1 MRIFMKELP
10 KQVAYTFTIMMI
22 VFLSIGFVR
31 GVEAISIYRIIQ
43 LLGIAILGGILQL
56 IAFSDIFIKKVSDI
70 KRLLIFIVP
79 FGVITFIFA
88 ILFSWFSINSIKS
101 WIIFFGIFLG
111 CFILSYIISEIEHKI
126 KGEEY
131 TIKLIEYKNRKK

>member
-1 MRIFMKELP
+1 MKIFMKELP
-10 KQVAYTFTIMMI
+10 KQIAYTFTIMMI
-22 VFLSIGFVR
+22 FFLSIGFVR
-31 GVEAISIYRIIQ
+31 GIEEISIYRIIQ

-56 IAFSDIFIKKVSDI
+56 IAFSDIFINKVSDI

-79 FGVITFIFA
+79 FGVITLIFA
-88 ILFSWFSINSIKS
+88 ILFSWFPINSIKS

-111 CFILSYIISEIEHKI
+111 CFILSYIIFEIEHKI
-126 KGEEY
+126 KGKEY